1 MLFYLGVHKP
11 AWLAEA
17 RVPLF
22 ISFNTIGGVK
32 KLPRA
37 AERWALDSGAYS
49 QMKKGGWTTTARSYA
64 GAIARLRQDVGNLDW
79 AAPQDWLCDADSL
92 KATGKTVAQHQKLT
106 LESYLELR
114 SFGAPVIPVL
124 QGWTHGDYIDH
135 ANAYEKAGVKL
146 RHAPLVGVG
155 TIKTRQKS
163 TFVALLLAELKRA
176 GVRTHGFGMSLAGFE
191 DLAAH
196 SLASADSMA
205 WSAGQMRRPDEG
217 GPNALR
223 AALVYREQVVV
234 KLERMG
240 VSVTNGGVVTAGQIV
255 RGAKKTPPEKQRGA
269 ITADEIIRQ
278 ESQKAPKRPS
288 KGVISADEL
297 IRRAMEKYR

>member
-1 MLFYLGVHKP
+1 
-11 AWLAEA
+11 
-17 RVPLF
+17 
-22 ISFNTIGGVK
+22 
-32 KLPRA
+32 
-37 AERWALDSGAYS
+37 
-49 QMKKGGWTTTARSYA
+49 
-64 GAIARLRQDVGNLDW
+64 
-79 AAPQDWLCDADSL
+79 
-92 KATGKTVAQHQKLT
+92 
-106 LESYLELR
+106 
-114 SFGAPVIPVL
+114 
-124 QGWTHGDYIDH
+124 
-135 ANAYEKAGVKL
+135 
-146 RHAPLVGVG
+146 
-155 TIKTRQKS
+155 
-163 TFVALLLAELKRA
+163 
-176 GVRTHGFGMSLAGFE
+176 
-191 DLAAH
+191 
-196 SLASADSMA
+196 
-205 WSAGQMRRPDEG
+205 MRRPDEG